1 MTDPFSL
8 PAFSFPKNFIWGS
21 ATAGHQ
27 IEGNNVNSDF
37 WRYEQEEHA
46 KDPTYDL
53 SGMACNSYEMFEEDN
68 KILSTLHHK
77 MYRMGIE
84 WPRIEP
90 NEGDFRLEEVE
101 HYIKVFESLK
111 QKGIKICLTLHH
123 VSYPI
128 WFGSLGAFS
137 KRENV
142 KYFTRFVEYVV
153 PKIAKYVD
161 RWIVLNEV
169 FGGHWYTADMQQRK
183 INYLYS
189 HVYARNII
197 KQYSDKPV
205 SSSHAF
211 VMQQAKREYDKF
223 DTTMRDLRDINV
235 NEWLFHAVRTG
246 EVVLPF
252 TDGFYD
258 KEIKDSFDFWA
269 INTYARNLVDSRIHN
284 LRSDRY
290 PFEKMKMLP
299 QEFYLDVFN
308 PECIIHNL
316 TRLTDR
322 PVMITENGC
331 SADDDRFRIVFIAEY
346 LCAVHEVMKM
356 GINVEG
362 FLYWSLL
369 DNYEW
374 GHFFPKFGLVDVD
387 REHDFKRTIKP
398 SGYFLRDII
407 DNNGFNQDI
416 LRKYLKEIPS
426 LGL

>member
-8 PAFSFPKNFIWGS
+8 PSFSFPKNFIWGS

-27 IEGNNVNSDF
+27 IEGDNFNSAW
-37 WRYEQEEHA
+37 WRYEHEEHA
-46 KDPTYDL
+46 KDPTFDL
-53 SGMACNSYEMFEEDN
+53 SGKACNSYVMFEEDN
-68 KILSTLHHK
+68 KILSTLHHQ
-77 MYRMGIE
+77 MYRLGIE

-90 NEGDFRLEEVE
+90 NDGDFRIDEVE

-111 QKGIKICLTLHH
+111 EKGIKICLTLHH
-123 VSYPI
+123 VSFPI
-128 WFGSLGAFS
+128 WFQDIGEFG
-137 KRENV
+137 KKENV

-169 FGGHWYTADMQQRK
+169 FGGHWYNAELQQRK

-197 KQYSDKPV
+197 KQYSNAPV
-205 SSSHAF
+205 SSAHAF
-211 VMQQAKREYDKF
+211 VMQQPKRQRDKF
-223 DTTMRDLRDINV
+223 DSVMADFRDINT

-269 INTYARNLVDSRIHN
+269 INTYVRNIVDCRIKN
-284 LRSDRY
+284 FRSDRY

-299 QEFYLDVFN
+299 RDFYLDAFN
-308 PECIIHNL
+308 PECIIHNIS
-316 TRLTDR
+316 RLNDR

-331 SADDDRFRIVFIAEY
+331 SCDDDRFRIVFIAEY
-346 LCAVHEVMKM
+346 LSALNEVMKM

-362 FLYWSLL
+362 FLYWTLL

-387 REHDFKRTIKP
+387 RENGFKRTIKP

-407 DNNGFNQDI
+407 DNSGFNQDI
-416 LRKYLKEIPS
+416 LRKYLTEIPS
-426 LGL
+426 LKK